1 MEIERSRQALR
12 HMCQGCT
19 LTLPVAAVAEA
30 AADPIAAVDGTA
42 VVLEAAALQSLLCC
56 QASRILAVRSSACCL
71 CGCVV
76 ELEGRHC

>member
-1 MEIERSRQALR
+1 MFPGYS
-12 HMCQGCT
+12 QG
-19 LTLPVAAVAEA
+19 LPVAAVAEA

-56 QASRILAVRSSACCL
+56 QASRVLAVRSSACCL

-76 ELEGRHC
+76 ELESRHC